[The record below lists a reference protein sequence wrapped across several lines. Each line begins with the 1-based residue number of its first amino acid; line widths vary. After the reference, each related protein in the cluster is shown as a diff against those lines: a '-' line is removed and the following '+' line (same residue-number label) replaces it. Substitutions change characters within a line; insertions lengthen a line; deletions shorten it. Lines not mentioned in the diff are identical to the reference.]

1 MKGLLKMTKVELKKI
16 VKKETILVFRN
27 ASTKFNSL
35 FLTILVHRIFKNF
48 KYYQY
53 KLMKS
58 YRYFNYYQKHKRKYF
73 QKLYSGRKYGKYSL
87 KISCQINCDNIGEG
101 LVFNHGDIVINK
113 SCVIGKNVNLV
124 GGNCIGGTN
133 NGAPKIGDNVF
144 IGYGTIILGNINIG
158 NDCKIGGGAI
168 VTKDV
173 PPRATVVG
181 INKVIKYD
189 S

>member
-1 MKGLLKMTKVELKKI
+1 MTKFELKRI
-16 VKKETILVFRN
+16 VKKETFLIFEN
-27 ASTKFNSL
+27 ASVKFNNL
-35 FLTILVHRIFKNF
+35 FLTIFIHHVFNNF

-58 YRYFNYYQKHKRKYF
+58 YRYFNYYQKQRGKYF
-73 QKLYSGRKYGKYSL
+73 QKLYWGRKYGKYSL
-87 KISCQINCDNIGEG
+87 KTSCQINCDNIGEG
-101 LVFNHGDIVINK
+101 FIFNHGGIVINK

-124 GGNCIGGTN
+124 GGNCIGAIG

-144 IGYGTIILGNINIG
+144 IGYGAIILGNVNIG
-158 NDCKIGGGAI
+158 NDCKIGGGAV
-168 VTKDV
+168 VTKDI
-173 PPRATVVG
+173 PPKATVVG